1 MLWKKELD
9 AYMPHISTPSS
20 SSLAYLFCPPH
31 TQASLQLSIYFPTSV
46 RDIDFAEELANLLT
60 DITTKHPGILL
71 FIRGDANVN
80 LKNKKR
86 LEQYNN
92 FLRKFKL
99 DSTDLNHPTYHSFT
113 GDGKSDS
120 Q

>member
-1 MLWKKELD
+1 L
-9 AYMPHISTPSS
+9 PTT
-20 SSLAYLFCPPH
+20 H
-31 TQASLQLSIYFPTSV
+31 TQASLQLSIYFPTSG
-46 RDIDFAEELANLLT
+46 RDIDFAEELANLDHLLT

-86 LEQYNN
+86 LEQYFN

-99 DSTDLNHPTYHSFT
+99 DSTDLNHPTYHHFT